1 MEMKKLKVATSRMAG
16 YTGVLGPVR
25 FTDGVSDEFLP
36 RHIRDRMAASMEFI
50 EVDADGN
57 ETPAGAQYRL
67 LIDTQERAPQMDS
80 LARQTSAEKAKEISD
95 NVVASSKKLPPLET
109 RVSLEALAEKSG
121 IKGLR
126 EIGSKWAVKHRS
138 IPTLIEM
145 ILDAQEKS
153 VAARDKKLAAKSEAE
168 LERLKR
174 TAPAAELPTK
184 TPEAEIVTPE
194 LDPVPEEKVDEVVS
208 ATTSKAAAALS
219 AKLKA
224 AATGDFS
231 AALDAEDEDVLL
243 GSSVLASTYNISGA
257 VVQLGDIV
265 SSAHN
270 RFGGTVAEWN
280 ELAADDREALL
291 RLDLDL
297 RLAAE

>member
-50 EVDADGN
+50 EIDADGS

-67 LIDTQERAPQMDS
+67 LVDTQERAPKMDG
-80 LARQTSAEKAKEISD
+80 LARQTEAEKAKEISD

-109 RVSLEALAEKSG
+109 RATLEALAEKSG

-126 EIGSKWAVKHRS
+126 EIGSKWNVKHRS

-153 VAARDKKLAAKSEAE
+153 VAARDRRLSEKAEAE
-168 LERLKR
+168 VEKLKT
-174 TAPAAELPTK
+174 TAPVAELPAK
-184 TPEAEIVTPE
+184 APEAEIITPE
-194 LDPVPEEKVDEVVS
+194 LPPVPEEEVDEVVS
-208 ATTSKAAAALS
+208 PATSKAAAALN

-224 AATGDFS
+224 AATGDLS
-231 AALDAEDEDVLL
+231 AA
-243 GSSVLASTYNISGA
+243 
-257 VVQLGDIV
+257 V
-265 SSAHN
+265 S
-270 RFGGTVAEWN
+270 E
-280 ELAADDREALL
+280 E
-291 RLDLDL
+291 
-297 RLAAE
+297 